1 MEEEYSFKQYPHLGH
16 VHSHLQALPLKC
28 LLRPFALCLLPI
40 YSLVAVLPYTC
51 EAFFPF
57 TTVVFSLEFIQN
69 LLAFTMHWHCSRL

>member
-40 YSLVAVLPYTC
+40 YSLVASSPLHTRGFLPLHYSC
-51 EAFFPF
+51 IRFRVYSEF
-57 TTVVFSLEFIQN
+57 TGIYYA
-69 LLAFTMHWHCSRL
+69 LALF